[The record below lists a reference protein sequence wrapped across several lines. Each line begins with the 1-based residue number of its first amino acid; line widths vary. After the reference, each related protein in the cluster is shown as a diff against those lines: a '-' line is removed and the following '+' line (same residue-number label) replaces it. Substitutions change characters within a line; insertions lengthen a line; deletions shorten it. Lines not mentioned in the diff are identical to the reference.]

1 MTAWLL
7 VAASGLA
14 TIAPAR
20 AASGDD
26 AGKAETDA
34 TATVASAVKLEI
46 QITGL
51 GSEGAKVS
59 IKPAHPG
66 CRFKAVEK
74 TIPRNA
80 NSGVVRLSP
89 ITVAASTTAA
99 DRDCSFAITV
109 TEPGRPPKTFRRG
122 LQLSASDAK
131 PAKAQALKCYL
142 SATEVAARDDAKTAK
157 TRR

>member
-1 MTAWLL
+1 MTAWAF

-14 TIAPAR
+14 MIALAR

-26 AGKAETDA
+26 AGKADADA
-34 TATVASAVKLEI
+34 TPTVASSVKLEI

-66 CRFKAVEK
+66 CQFKVVEK
-74 TIPRNA
+74 TIPRNVNA
-80 NSGVVRLSP
+80 GVVRLTP
-89 ITVAASTTAA
+89 ITVSASTTAA

-122 LQLSASDAK
+122 LQLSASDPKTAK
-131 PAKAQALKCYL
+131 VQALKCYL

-157 TRR
+157 PRR